1 MFHVEASSLAEYFAY
16 DPEREHDLRAVDG
29 VVRVAAPELERH
41 FFTGTG
47 AGKPGMSI
55 KMIGYGT
62 FQYRVKASREPIDW
76 PVVALALQKNYLSL
90 YVSAVEDGAYLLN
103 QYAGRLGKVRV
114 GQNCARFE
122 KAADLDT
129 GTLAELVRRIGTGLA
144 AGELELRY
152 GRAEKD

>member
-1 MFHVEASSLAEYFAY
+1 MYHVEASSLAEYFAY
-16 DPEREHDLRAVDG
+16 DPAREHDLRAVDE
-29 VVRVAAPELERH
+29 VVRAAAPGLERH

-47 AGKPGMSI
+47 TGKPGMSI

-62 FQYRVKASREPIDW
+62 FRYRVKASPEPIDW

-90 YVSAVEDGAYLLN
+90 YVAAVEGGEYLLN
-103 QYAGRLGKVRV
+103 QYAGRLGKVGV

-129 GTLAELVRRIGTGLA
+129 GVLTELARRIETGLA

-152 GRAEKD
+152 GRVGK